1 MNKECKKYIDSIKQK
16 YNYNYITDEE
26 YELFIDD
33 CLKKSNNQYNKEFYT
48 CLEKLITTK
57 IYQMKTIFKFID
69 NEIND
74 SNNYLECMDSL
85 KKICNYLIL
94 NQISID
100 ISLISKLSTIDK
112 INGILNNIIDYNII
126 NIKNNH
132 YQAISYDNNICNFI
146 KIYSEVNGI
155 EYDNSYDFYNEDN
168 VGSYFKEIGSIPLL
182 TPEEEQELALKMSKG
197 DPDAKEKFILSNLR
211 LVVSIAKR
219 YACNGIPLLDLI
231 EEGNIGLMIAADKF
245 DINKGYKFSTYATHW
260 IYQKILIALSSQSRI
275 IRLPI
280 YLVSKFRDVLKYK
293 QECKKLGYVPTDQE
307 IATKFDI
314 SLETVQILYREE
326 ESVISLNS
334 PIQNDSSESRE
345 TTLELFLKSDEN
357 IEEDY
362 EKRALIESV
371 RLALENCN
379 LNDNQKFVIKNY
391 FGIDTSAKT
400 LATIANSLKITRER
414 VRQIKEQ
421 ALKKMSRSHSF
432 VKLENYCVDEK
443 VRRR

>member
-245 DINKGYKFSTYATHW
+245 DINKGYKFSTYATHCNCF
-260 IYQKILIALSSQSRI
+260 IKSISYYTFTYLFSFKI
-275 IRLPI
+275 
-280 YLVSKFRDVLKYK
+280 
-293 QECKKLGYVPTDQE
+293 
-307 IATKFDI
+307 
-314 SLETVQILYREE
+314 
-326 ESVISLNS
+326 
-334 PIQNDSSESRE
+334 
-345 TTLELFLKSDEN
+345 
-357 IEEDY
+357 
-362 EKRALIESV
+362 
-371 RLALENCN
+371 
-379 LNDNQKFVIKNY
+379 
-391 FGIDTSAKT
+391 
-400 LATIANSLKITRER
+400 
-414 VRQIKEQ
+414 
-421 ALKKMSRSHSF
+421 
-432 VKLENYCVDEK
+432 
-443 VRRR
+443 